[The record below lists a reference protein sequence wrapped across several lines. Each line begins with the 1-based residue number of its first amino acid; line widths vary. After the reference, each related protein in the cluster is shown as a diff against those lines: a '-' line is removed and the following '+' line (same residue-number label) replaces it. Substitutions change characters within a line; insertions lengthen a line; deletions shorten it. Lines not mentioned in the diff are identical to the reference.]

1 MLMIIID
8 INCMEMNA
16 ITLIGYLGALV
27 LLVALILN
35 QFGRWETTDFEY
47 DFINFVG
54 AVILSIYGWQI
65 GNNPI
70 LVLFVVWALFHLKD
84 VLVDGVRSM
93 KKGKEAKKI
102 AKDAAVEAKEE
113 VKEETAED
121 IMKPKSDQ
129 DPT

>member
-1 MLMIIID
+1 
-8 INCMEMNA
+8 MEINA

-35 QFGRWETTDFEY
+35 QLGRWETTDFEY

-54 AVILSIYGWQI
+54 ATIMSLYAWQI
-65 GNNPI
+65 ENYPI
-70 LVLFVVWALFHLKD
+70 LILFIFWALFHLKD
-84 VLVDGVRSM
+84 VVVDGVRNM
-93 KKGKEAKKI
+93 RKGKEAKKI